1 LIGNKFWITL
11 VAVVGY
17 GAWAFYSSVYDGT
30 MDKHFNVAIRAA
42 LIQGTYSGVLTLIN
56 LSVLEFLFLKL
67 NSLLPCLGNI
77 IATVSCATIA
87 QYLVIV
93 PIHLINGT
101 PNIVLTLA
109 PGFIIGT
116 AFSTAYLF
124 SVKKKFYPLT

>member
-1 LIGNKFWITL
+1 MIGNKFWITL

-67 NSLLPCLGNI
+67 NSLLLFCPQNHPFINVQKNYICRI
-77 IATVSCATIA
+77 IF
-87 QYLVIV
+87 
-93 PIHLINGT
+93 LI
-101 PNIVLTLA
+101 
-109 PGFIIGT
+109 
-116 AFSTAYLF
+116 
-124 SVKKKFYPLT
+124 